1 MTRSPLQQATDCEQ
15 ACCVPEQRSP
25 QATQPTQHRR
35 AVAMAQLPAV
45 LVVVEEDLLPQ
56 LLKHHRGL
64 VHCILLRPHVSQS
77 AAHVLHETIQVVVI
91 HLQHQ
96 MDILQGT
103 TTIISGSSQCRNDV
117 VSLLP
122 LDTLQLGSLEEH
134 VDPLVALNALVQS
147 VDHSHHSVET
157 TQALEQLVHTILG
170 VLLLC
175 KLHADHAASGHIG
188 ADLGDNNRCI
198 HHRFCFTAI
207 LFGCPLEEL

>member
-1 MTRSPLQQATDCEQ
+1 MNHRYRPPPWLDTHGMARVVGCCRSGILF
-15 ACCVPEQRSP
+15 
-25 QATQPTQHRR
+25 
-35 AVAMAQLPAV
+35 L
-45 LVVVEEDLLPQ
+45 LVGMVEDLLPQ
-56 LLKHHRGL
+56 LLQDHCGL
-64 VHCILLRPHVSQS
+64 VHRVLLGAHI
-77 AAHVLHETIQVVVI
+77 AEGTGHVLHEAIQVIII
-91 HLQHQ
+91 HLQ
-96 MDILQGT
+96 DCVDLLQGT
-103 TTIISGSSQCRNDV
+103 TTIISRSTQCRYDV
-117 VSLLP
+117 VSLVP
-122 LDTLQLGSLEEH
+122 LQRLQLGPLEEH
-134 VDPLVALNALVQS
+134 VDPLVPLSALVQS